1 MATQEQ
7 LARQL
12 QREFDARSE
21 AVRRLRERTRIAEER
36 SYASSTVYGNAFI
49 KQGLGSL
56 TDEIRDRLQR
66 ISQGWVSD
74 KAQAVAPIKN
84 CDPAIL
90 ALITAK
96 GVLDVLG
103 VMQNITEIED
113 LVKLISKLPGLGPK
127 SAKRI
132 VLKLINNRD
141 EIIKPMAN
149 TLAQVYKNVT
159 RCNSCGSLKSTNEG
173 CVNCENV
180 KEKYNKICVVE
191 DIADQWSIENS
202 NIYKGYYH
210 ILGGTLASAGHR
222 KEDLLINSLV
232 ERVVKDKIEEV
243 ILATSA
249 TVEGQTTAY
258 YIQDSLKKTNAKITK
273 LAQGLPVGG
282 EIESLDDGTLF
293 SAFKNRSNLNSNS
306 E

>member
-1 MATQEQ
+1 
-7 LARQL
+7 
-12 QREFDARSE
+12 
-21 AVRRLRERTRIAEER
+21 
-36 SYASSTVYGNAFI
+36 
-49 KQGLGSL
+49 
-56 TDEIRDRLQR
+56 
-66 ISQGWVSD
+66 
-74 KAQAVAPIKN
+74 
-84 CDPAIL
+84 
-90 ALITAK
+90 
-96 GVLDVLG
+96 
-103 VMQNITEIED
+103 MQNISEIEE
-113 LVKLISKLPGLGPK
+113 LIKLISKLPGLGPK

-141 EIIKPMAN
+141 ELVKPMAS

-159 RCNSCGSLKSTNEG
+159 RCNSCGSLKSNLNG
-173 CVNCENV
+173 CVNCESL
-180 KEKYNKICVVE
+180 KEKYTKICVVE

-202 NIYKGYYH
+202 NIFQGYFH
-210 ILGGTLASAGHR
+210 ILGGTISSVGQR

-232 ERVVKDKIEEV
+232 ERVNRDNIEEV

-258 YIQDSLKKTNAKITK
+258 YIQDSLKNTKAKITK

-306 E
+306 D

>member
-1 MATQEQ
+1 
-7 LARQL
+7 
-12 QREFDARSE
+12 
-21 AVRRLRERTRIAEER
+21 
-36 SYASSTVYGNAFI
+36 
-49 KQGLGSL
+49 
-56 TDEIRDRLQR
+56 
-66 ISQGWVSD
+66 
-74 KAQAVAPIKN
+74 
-84 CDPAIL
+84 
-90 ALITAK
+90 
-96 GVLDVLG
+96 
-103 VMQNITEIED
+103 MQNITEIEE
-113 LVKLISKLPGLGPK
+113 LIKLISKLPGLGPK

-132 VLKLINNRD
+132 VLKLINNRN

-159 RCNSCGSLKSTNEG
+159 RCNLCGSLKSNIEG

-180 KEKYNKICVVE
+180 KEKFNKICVVE

-202 NIYKGYYH
+202 NIYKGYFH
-210 ILGGTLASAGHR
+210 ILGGTLASVGQR

-232 ERVVKDKIEEV
+232 ERVNREKIEEV

-258 YIQDSLKKTNAKITK
+258 YIQDSLKNTNAKVTK

-293 SAFKNRSNLNSNS
+293 SAFKNRTGLKT
-306 E
+306 